1 MAEPL
6 RVGMVPKS
14 TANPYFVSCR
24 QGAEEAAAEL
34 GIDLLWDGPDSD
46 DVARQARVVETL
58 ATRGAAVIAVS
69 AIARS
74 LSPSL
79 KTLRRQGVKVLTWDA
94 DVDPAARDFFVAQ
107 ATPDGIAQALAFEAA
122 RILLG
127 RGELAIL
134 TTSQESSNQRLW
146 LERMQERLREA
157 YPDLRVRAILQT
169 PDEEESARE
178 ATAEL
183 LRSQPR
189 LGAIVCLFAPGVPG
203 VAKAVKASGGGAR
216 VIGLSLPGACR
227 DGITDGSIESVVTWS
242 TVDLGYLTVQA
253 AASLAA
259 GSLNAG
265 SHSLRAGR
273 LGTIMIR
280 GDEVRLGRPHIVNRA
295 NLADFL

>member
-6 RVGMVPKS
+6 RVGVVPKS
-14 TANPYFVSCR
+14 TANPYFVSCQ

-34 GIDLLWDGPDSD
+34 GVDLLWDGPDSD
-46 DVARQARVVETL
+46 DAARQARVVEAL
-58 ATRGAAVIAVS
+58 AARGAAVIAVS

-79 KTLRRQGVKVLTWDA
+79 RTLRRRGVKVLTWDA
-94 DVDPAARDFFVAQ
+94 DADPAARDFFVTQ
-107 ATPDGIAQALAFEAA
+107 ATPGGIAQALAFEAA

-157 YPDLRVRAILQT
+157 YPELRVGAILQT

-178 ATAEL
+178 ATVEL
-183 LRSQPR
+183 LRSHPE
-189 LGAIVCLFAPGVPG
+189 LGVVVCLFAPGVPG
-203 VAKAVKASGGGAR
+203 VARAVKASGSVAR
-216 VIGLSLPGACR
+216 VMGLSTPDACR
-227 DGITDGSIESVVTWS
+227 DGIADGSIESVVTWS

-253 AASLAA
+253 AAALATGTLAA
-259 GSLNAG
+259 D

-295 NLADFL
+295 SLADFL